1 MEVVIKVLAKRLRQA
16 RKNKKL
22 TQEQLAHLVKTT
34 KGTISNYENEYSTP
48 SNEMLKDLAKAL
60 DVTTDYLLGNEI
72 NQPNSGNQLSP
83 KDERDIAKRMEK
95 LKKDLMEGANGEALT
110 FRGEPLSPEAIES
123 FLDAIEFAE
132 RQATRTNKKYTPKKY
147 TGKE

>member
-60 DVTTDYLLGNEI
+60 DVTTDYLLGRSSKL
-72 NQPNSGNQLSP
+72 PQLTE
-83 KDERDIAKRMEK
+83 KDEKDIAKKMESI
-95 LKKDLMEGANGEALT
+95 LEEMDSDTALA
-110 FRGEPLSPEAIES
+110 FDGEPMDEETRELVRAAIES
-123 FLDAIEFAE
+123 NLRLAKQIA
-132 RQATRTNKKYTPKKY
+132 KKKFTPKKY
-147 TGKE
+147 RDQDDGQ

>member
-60 DVTTDYLLGNEI
+60 DVTTDYLLGRSSNL
-72 NQPNSGNQLSP
+72 PQLTE
-83 KDERDIAKRMEK
+83 KDEKDIAKKMESI
-95 LKKDLMEGANGEALT
+95 LEEMDSDTALA
-110 FRGEPLSPEAIES
+110 FDGEPMDEETRELVRAAIES
-123 FLDAIEFAE
+123 NLRLAKQIA
-132 RQATRTNKKYTPKKY
+132 KKKFTPKKY
-147 TGKE
+147 KDKNNH

>member
-1 MEVVIKVLAKRLRQA
+1 MLAKRLRQA

-60 DVTTDYLLGNEI
+60 DVTTDYLLGRSSDLPKLTE
-72 NQPNSGNQLSP
+72 
-83 KDERDIAKRMEK
+83 KDEKDIAKKMESI
-95 LKKDLMEGANGEALT
+95 LEEMDSDTALA
-110 FRGEPLSPEAIES
+110 FDGEPMDEETRELVRAAIES
-123 FLDAIEFAE
+123 NLRLTKQIA
-132 RQATRTNKKYTPKKY
+132 KKKFTPKKY
-147 TGKE
+147 RKDPDDEA